1 MVLVSSAQTLQ
12 RISGKTEYYEKI
24 IQDIIK
30 DMITL
35 HYKEEYKCVLENVFP
50 DGSILDNPTGRTIN
64 PGYPIEFNESR
75 G

>member
-50 DGSILDNPTGRTIN
+50 D
-64 PGYPIEFNESR
+64 
-75 G
+75 

>member
-1 MVLVSSAQTLQ
+1 MVLVSSEQTLQ
-12 RISGKTEYYEKI
+12 RISGKTEHYEKI

-35 HYKEEYKCVLENVFP
+35 HYKEEYKCVLENVLP